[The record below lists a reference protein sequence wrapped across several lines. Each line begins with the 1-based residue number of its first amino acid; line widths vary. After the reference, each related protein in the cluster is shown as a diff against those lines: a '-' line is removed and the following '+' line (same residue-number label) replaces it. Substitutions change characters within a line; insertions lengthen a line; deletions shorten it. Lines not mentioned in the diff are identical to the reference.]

1 MRRFVDRK
9 EEFDRSWQSLAR
21 RANVLLVGQRGA
33 GKTSFLRKLE
43 ASIAASD
50 ALGHAVYVDAAAATT
65 LGELIAT
72 THWRLGLAQVD
83 LAPALEV
90 AEHYGSRHDPP
101 GPVGAIELLHSL
113 RPRSESLFPT
123 SILLDEP
130 LPDLAHTLFGRLR
143 DEVWQLP
150 YTWVV
155 AIDVV
160 DRPRVLQPPADAFF
174 GVVVELGELSHRD
187 AVELLRAR
195 VGDELGLDD
204 LELLADLAGHNPRRL
219 IALARE
225 TLVGGVP
232 IAQLA
237 SDARK
242 REERLKGLSAP
253 ARRVAEYLEDAGPRS
268 ASDEDLLAYFGWTR
282 NRAVQVLNELE
293 QAGVLISRVQKG
305 GRRKMY
311 ELAGT

>member
-1 MRRFVDRK
+1 
-9 EEFDRSWQSLAR
+9 
-21 RANVLLVGQRGA
+21 
-33 GKTSFLRKLE
+33 
-43 ASIAASD
+43 
-50 ALGHAVYVDAAAATT
+50 
-65 LGELIAT
+65 
-72 THWRLGLAQVD
+72 
-83 LAPALEV
+83 
-90 AEHYGSRHDPP
+90 
-101 GPVGAIELLHSL
+101 
-113 RPRSESLFPT
+113 
-123 SILLDEP
+123 LDEP
-130 LPDLAHTLFGRLR
+130 LPDVAHTLFGRLR

-155 AIDVV
+155 GIDAV
-160 DRPRVLQPPADAFF
+160 DRPRVLQAPADAFF
-174 GVVVELGELSHRD
+174 GVVVELGELSHGD